1 MTAVG
6 AVLAALAVGL
16 LVAGLRRPTGVA
28 RALAA
33 MGPAGERTLLRQ
45 AATADRE
52 LRLAGSTL
60 GHERFMALK
69 VVAALSCAV
78 AASLL
83 ALLLP
88 LGPLA
93 VAIAAYM
100 GYVAPSI
107 VVEQRV
113 AARRRAAD
121 AAVSVLVDRLEA
133 LVLAGRPPEAALAT
147 LVRRPSGAAL
157 LDDVT
162 RGADEAYRLGAPLFR
177 TLAAH
182 ARERS
187 LFSCAQV
194 AEDLERARDLGA
206 GSIGV
211 IAERRSALRAA
222 ERARRLEAAAGVEG
236 KLMLTLVLCYLPAL
250 LLLVV
255 IPLFVGLLDGLVA

>member
-6 AVLAALAVGL
+6 AALAALAVGL

-33 MGPAGERTLLRQ
+33 IAPARERIPLRW
-45 AATADRE
+45 AAVPDPV

-60 GHERFMALK
+60 GPERFMALK
-69 VVAALSCAV
+69 VVAGLSCAV
-78 AASLL
+78 AASFL

-93 VAIAAYM
+93 VAVAAYA
-100 GYVAPSI
+100 GFIAPSI
-107 VVEQRV
+107 VVDRR
-113 AARRRAAD
+113 ASARRAAAD

-133 LVLAGRPPEAALAT
+133 LVLAGRPPEAALAA
-147 LVRRPSGAAL
+147 LLRRSCGAPL
-157 LDDVT
+157 LDDVM
-162 RGADEAYRLGAPLFR
+162 RRADEAYRLGAPLFR

-182 ARERS
+182 AREAG
-187 LFSCAQV
+187 LTSCAQV
-194 AEDLERARDLGA
+194 ADDLERARDLGA
-206 GSIGV
+206 GSIGA
-211 IAERRSALRAA
+211 IAERRSLLRAA

-236 KLMLTLVLCYLPAL
+236 TLMLTLVLCYLPAL

-255 IPLFVGLLDGLVA
+255 IPLFIGLMDGLVG